1 MTKVLIGDREKD
13 KKTYRFKL
21 VGLFLIAERG
31 LGTPGN
37 MGKPRVFRCLQ
48 VFGHNSNVS
57 VDGFCYNGIY
67 TCV

>member
-1 MTKVLIGDREKD
+1 M
-13 KKTYRFKL
+13 KKIKRPTDLML

-31 LGTPGN
+31 LGTPRN
-37 MGKPRVFRCLQ
+37 MGKPRFFRCLQ